1 MCADTPAW
9 KPRSIT
15 WRAATGSTS
24 EALAATPRA
33 SSAST
38 ISRRCGRMKG
48 PSPFSGASRRAASLG
63 SAVFAA
69 TGAGFM
75 NEDARQAGE
84 PGLELAPDP
93 HGQHLAGGILESRD
107 LVQVTVIEGLEHLGH
122 RLAQVGEIAHPAGLG
137 RHRPRHV
144 DADDKGMAVQP
155 GALVPCGHVGQA
167 VRGLDAEGF
176 EDLH

>member
-9 KPRSIT
+9 KPRSIN
-15 WRAATGSTS
+15 WRAATGSTI
-24 EALAATPRA
+24 EAVAATPRA

-38 ISRRCGRMKG
+38 IRRRCGRTKG
-48 PSPFSGASRRAASLG
+48 ASPLSGASRRAASLG

-69 TGAGFM
+69 TGAGLM
-75 NEDARQAGE
+75 NADRRQAGE
-84 PGLELAPDP
+84 PGLDLAPAP
-93 HGQHLAGGILESRD
+93 GGQHFAGGILESRD

-122 RLAQVGEIAHPAGLG
+122 RLAQVGEIAYPAGLG

-144 DADDKGMAVQP
+144 DADDKGMAVEP
-155 GALVPCGHVGQA
+155 GALMLRGHVGQT